1 MERLDETTKQIVFT
15 VVKQSGKGIIKQQI
29 QKAGGRF
36 GKAALR
42 KLVSSAMKKQ
52 ARKETAKTFGKF
64 IPVVG
69 QLGAMRAAGRNHVND
84 CYKIM
89 KKVMEKRETNLTL
102 L

>member
-1 MERLDETTKQIVFT
+1 MEKISEKFGLTAEQVERLDETTKQIVFT

-36 GKAALR
+36 GKASLR

-64 IPVVG
+64 IRS
-69 QLGAMRAAGRNHVND
+69 LD
-84 CYKIM
+84 
-89 KKVMEKRETNLTL
+89 NLLQQELDL
-102 L
+102 LQ